1 MKFKAEIDFKT
12 AVSEANKAGKA
23 IQSAFEKASSEGIAG
38 RAFAVGLRKNIA
50 LAEKLTADLVKKR
63 LTIEKRAD
71 FAAKN
76 AAKDLAK
83 YKAELESDLA
93 KKKAALQ
100 SEADEERKAALKEEI
115 AQVEELVQLSD
126 ELNKDAK
133 AFAANTNKMVAG
145 LHKAGQDGQK
155 LQKNIENSAKA
166 AKEIADAFDDLIDPS
181 KVGEKMEGMA
191 ENIGEAFKNGID
203 VQSLSKDLG
212 KGLSK
217 AITVAGK
224 SLGSG
229 SAAMM
234 AVTGV
239 IAGTVAALGILLA
252 AFIAVD
258 KKVKDF
264 NKGVIKTHGA
274 LSLVNVGGG
283 NLAKGLNIV
292 RHAVQDLSGNLGV
305 SESDALA
312 LFDTLDRGGITL
324 ERLTRGATD
333 AADAQDKLN
342 ASVRRLHS
350 IANMMGVSLT
360 EYAENLTNYVDDLA
374 MSTDTV
380 NESFAEIAHMASRAG
395 FGTRRFYSMVVQATS
410 GQSSLN
416 VRLEQT
422 GDLLMRMSKIMGMKK
437 AAELASGAGAG
448 LADAS
453 AQDRARAAIL
463 TGGRGRQIMQRD
475 AAMQAR
481 NFAQANQ
488 NQGAVFGRALESAG
502 LGGTKLQEAFDKA
515 LSDPRGLV
523 NALGRLNMQQQR
535 ALLSSLRASGD
546 PHAEEMARQLTS
558 LATLSR
564 GANGSLDDIV
574 NSQQEM
580 SVGANMAYAAAKVQ
594 GVIGERS
601 LQNLTVAQR
610 AAAESIT
617 GLSGRQFE
625 AFVTQMRAQQGDLET
640 MLRAPNSPEAVNLMK
655 MYHLEMRNGRLFDE
669 ANNEIR
675 TGNDLFQT
683 TAAQE
688 AARAQTQVVDAEAL
702 AVDTME
708 ATVSVAD
715 ILENQI
721 YQVLQGIYD
730 QVSGYIVP
738 FLESIARVT
747 GAQDVGAK
755 IRNQQEILKEIGNQ
769 MASLGEEDRTRNA
782 RIVAAQRKLMKDSG
796 ATEEQ
801 KKTATKEL
809 KRLQSEREASRTRRQ
824 NLEDARRRAL
834 RGEGAGDMA
843 VQETRIADASVGE
856 VLTSPGAITAFA
868 GQLLAGGGLGMARD
882 AGRSQLKHYASR
894 EEALRAGVDPSN
906 MRTFTNTRQLTAQ
919 ERVARLMGTAA
930 PAAAPAAAAP
940 AAAATPAAG
949 AAPAVSVAPPTPQVA
964 ERQAAPAVA
973 ATESAASEQAR
984 RDQRALQTANRQH
997 DQLIGQLKGRAL
1009 GDALADSRL
1018 PQAIAVADAKM
1029 RLLESLYAGGA
1040 STLPAEQINRLL
1052 AGTATPEDLGA
1063 AGAAGQ
1069 QARAL
1074 QFMSAPPVQ
1083 DFVYQDR
1090 GGRSVI
1096 TPISR
1101 EDQVTGA
1108 KPGGPI
1114 AAAATRPGGNVVVHI
1129 HGGDERRIF
1138 DVVKRAIIGAGITPN
1153 RVPGV
1158 T

>member
-1 MKFKAEIDFKT
+1 MKFEVDFKT

-38 RAFAVGLRKNIA
+38 RAFSVGLRKNIA
-50 LAEKLTADLVKKR
+50 LAKKLTDDLDKKR
-63 LTIEKRAD
+63 REIEKRAD
-71 FAAKN
+71 FAEKN
-76 AAKDLAK
+76 AAQDLAK
-83 YKAELESDLA
+83 YKAELESNLA

-100 SEADEERKAALKEEI
+100 KEADEERKAALKEEI
-115 AQVEELVQLSD
+115 SEVQKLVQLSD

-181 KVGEKMEGMA
+181 KISEKMEGMA

-229 SAAMM
+229 SGAMM
-234 AVTGV
+234 AATGA
-239 IAGTVAALGILLA
+239 IAGIVAALGILVA

-274 LSLVNVGGG
+274 LSLANVGGKD
-283 NLAKGLNIV
+283 LAKGLTIV
-292 RHAVQDLSGNLGV
+292 RHAVQDLSANMGV
-305 SESDALA
+305 AESDALA

-324 ERLTRGATD
+324 ERLTRGATTM
-333 AADAQDKLN
+333 AAAQGKLN
-342 ASVRRLHS
+342 QSLREMHS
-350 IANMMGVSLT
+350 IANLMGVSLT

-374 MSTDTV
+374 MSTNTV
-380 NESFAEIAHMASRAG
+380 NESFAEIADMASRAG

-437 AAELASGAGAG
+437 ATEMLGGSANRM
-448 LADAS
+448 ADAS
-453 AQDRARAAIL
+453 AQDRARHLIIAGGQGQEVYRREALTQASNFARANTGNQAALSAAITSARL
-463 TGGRGRQIMQRD
+463 PEKLANSFRD
-475 AAMQAR
+475 AM
-481 NFAQANQ
+481 NNP
-488 NQGAVFGRALESAG
+488 E
-502 LGGTKLQEAFDKA
+502 
-515 LSDPRGLV
+515 GLV
-523 NALGRLNMQQQR
+523 R
-535 ALLSSLRASGD
+535 ALSSLQGRDRRSLLTEIRAQGTPESD
-546 PHAEEMARQLTS
+546 ALARQVEGLIDISQGAQGGLDARVRSADQLSAGGNLAIEMREVQRILRGRDWGQLSTPERAAMENISGRTGRSTTS
-558 LATLSR
+558 LIQMEQASR
-564 GANGSLDDIV
+564 G
-574 NSQQEM
+574 E
-580 SVGANMAYAAAKVQ
+580 
-594 GVIGERS
+594 
-601 LQNLTVAQR
+601 
-610 AAAESIT
+610 
-617 GLSGRQFE
+617 FE
-625 AFVTQMRAQQGDLET
+625 AIRRGSAGGMKLREQYGLRVTADGRVFDRVGTEIRDGIDLLQTQGNMDAQHSE
-640 MLRAPNSPEAVNLMK
+640 
-655 MYHLEMRNGRLFDE
+655 HLVDE
-669 ANNEIR
+669 A
-675 TGNDLFQT
+675 TSVAYQT
-683 TAAQE
+683 M
-688 AARAQTQVVDAEAL
+688 D
-702 AVDTME
+702 
-708 ATVSVAD
+708 ATVSIAD
-715 ILENQI
+715 ILENQ
-721 YQVLQGIYD
+721 VMNALTGIYETINSFLGSFLRAPFMSADRERFEKKQAAMTAIQD
-730 QVSGYIVP
+730 QIKRLSEQSTSRSQAISRANATISNKNASAA
-738 FLESIARVT
+738 EKTAARTVRDRLV
-747 GAQDVGAK
+747 AEQRQASEQ
-755 IRNQQEILKEIGNQ
+755 IRNLRETG
-769 MASLGEEDRTRNA
+769 S
-782 RIVAAQRKLMKDSG
+782 RI
-796 ATEEQ
+796 
-801 KKTATKEL
+801 
-809 KRLQSEREASRTRRQ
+809 
-824 NLEDARRRAL
+824 RA
-834 RGEGAGDMA
+834 
-843 VQETRIADASVGE
+843 GE
-856 VLTSPGAITAFA
+856 VQRSTEFRIGYAH
-868 GQLLAGGGLGMARD
+868 QGGGVMEARD
-882 AGRSQLKHYASR
+882 EANRRGISGGLRTLMGHTFSSR
-894 EEALRAGVDPSN
+894 EEAESYARRIGQFRGASGN
-906 MRTFTNTRQLTAQ
+906 MRNLLEVQDVSRELTPQEIVAQ
-919 ERVARLMGTAA
+919 AMRTGTVTPAAGTAA